1 MPLVRNTSILL
12 VPLAI
17 VSMLPSGQSA
27 ASEGRISFCSAGPK
41 DLEPVSGSV
50 RISAGTDI
58 QSVVNGSPE
67 GTTFWLEAGVHRLQE
82 IAPKANQTFIGDKGA
97 ILSGAQLLTSFTQ
110 QSGLWV
116 ASGQTQ
122 EGQRN
127 GTGSG
132 ISGFER
138 AGYPETFFI
147 DDKPLKPVD
156 ALSKVKPGTFYFD
169 YAADKIYFA
178 DNPTGHKVEAGRA
191 DHAFKSSAS
200 GVTIKNLV
208 VEKYNSPVQYG
219 AIHADGQNWTVQNVE
234 ARLNYGVGIYTRGT
248 SKVLD
253 SFVHD
258 NGQMGL
264 GGTGRGTMLIE
275 GNEIA
280 RNGHWSGIDQG
291 WEAGGSKWSNT
302 DALTVR
308 GNYTHDNYG
317 YGFWTDI
324 DNINT
329 LYENNLVSDNS
340 HGGIVHEISYKAT
353 IRGNTLE
360 GNGLD
365 PSLPWLWGS
374 AILIQNSKDADIYGN
389 TVDMSGGGNGIGLIQ
404 QNRGSGAY
412 GAWETTG
419 NKVHD
424 NILIKRDGDG
434 KSGLVADWNASA
446 ALNGGNS
453 FANNDYYMSASTSN
467 WAWGSDMNWS
477 QFATRDQGGTLSRPV
492 SLSIKRPSRSC

>member
-1 MPLVRNTSILL
+1 MPYNADYSST
-12 VPLAI
+12 
-17 VSMLPSGQSA
+17 MPSGA
-27 ASEGRISFCSAGPK
+27 IRIS
-41 DLEPVSGSV
+41 VGSN
-50 RISAGTDI
+50 I
-58 QSVVNGSPE
+58 QSIVNSAPE
-67 GTTFWLEAGVHRLQE
+67 GATFWLEAGVHRMQS
-82 IAPKANQTFIGDKGA
+82 IQPKNGQTFIGAKGA
-97 ILSGAQLLTSFTQ
+97 VLSGAEQITSFTQ
-110 QSGLWV
+110 QNGLWV

-127 GTGSG
+127 GTDAG
-132 ISGFER
+132 ISGFQR

-156 ALSKVKPGTFYFD
+156 SISKVVSGTFYFD
-169 YAADKIYFA
+169 YGADKIYFA
-178 DNPTGHKVEAGRA
+178 DNPAGHKVEAGKVA
-191 DHAFKSSAS
+191 SAFKSSAS
-200 GVTIKNLV
+200 NVTIKNVV

-219 AIHADGQNWTVQNVE
+219 AIHADGQNWTVSNVE

-253 SFVHD
+253 SYVHD

-264 GGTGRGTMLIE
+264 GGTGKGTMLIE

-280 RNGHWSGIDQG
+280 NNGHWSGIDQG
-291 WEAGGSKWSNT
+291 WEAGGSKWSET

-308 GNYTHDNYG
+308 NNYTHDNYG

-324 DNINT
+324 NNINT
-329 LYENNLVSDNS
+329 LYEGNLVSDNS

-360 GNGLD
+360 GNGQAD
-365 PSLPWLWGS
+365 NLPWLWGA

-389 TVDMSGGGNGIGLIQ
+389 VVDMSGGGNGIGLIQ
-404 QNRGSGAY
+404 QNRGSGTY
-412 GAWETTG
+412 GAWVTTG

-424 NILIKRDGDG
+424 NVVIERSGDG
-434 KSGLVADWNASA
+434 KSGLVADWNASE
-446 ALNGGNS
+446 ALNGGNVFS
-453 FANNDYYMSASTSN
+453 NNKYYMDANSGN

-477 QFATRDQGGTLSRPV
+477 QFSAHDQGGSVSTATNAPV
-492 SLSIKRPSRSC
+492 GAPQGKRDTW